1 MRGDR
6 GERRSAG
13 PAWIDHCI
21 WWHVYPL
28 GLTGAPIRP
37 TGAERVPVPRLD
49 RITPWLDHLIALGA
63 NGLALGPVFRS
74 ESHGYDT
81 TDFFAIDERL
91 GDDAAFDRLIAECR
105 RRGIVV
111 MLDGVFN
118 HVGTAHPLF
127 RKALAGGPEEAMF
140 RIDRSGGELTYADF
154 EGHRGLAALNHE
166 SEAVVD
172 LVSDVM
178 RHWLRRGASAWRLDA
193 AYRVPPEFWA
203 RVLPRVRA
211 EFPASWF
218 VGEVI
223 HGDHREIIR
232 RSEMDSLTQ
241 YELWKAIWSSLLDGN
256 FFELDWCLTRH
267 DRLMDEFVP
276 MTFVG
281 NHDVTRI
288 ATRIGDQLAALAVV
302 ILFTVGGIPSVYYGD
317 EYAWRG
323 VKTDGPGGDDEIRPA
338 FPDGPARLPS
348 TGDWMLRLYQRLIGL
363 RRQNP
368 WLVHAVTGS
377 THLAN
382 RSYSYESRGPDGQR
396 LCVDLVLDP
405 EPAATVSGDGAVL
418 LRVDRTTF
426 R

>member
-1 MRGDR
+1 M
-6 GERRSAG
+6 
-13 PAWIDHCI
+13 
-21 WWHVYPL
+21 
-28 GLTGAPIRP
+28 
-37 TGAERVPVPRLD
+37 
-49 RITPWLDHLIALGA
+49 
-63 NGLALGPVFRS
+63 
-74 ESHGYDT
+74 
-81 TDFFAIDERL
+81 
-91 GDDAAFDRLIAECR
+91 
-105 RRGIVV
+105 
-111 MLDGVFN
+111 
-118 HVGTAHPLF
+118 
-127 RKALAGGPEEAMF
+127 
-140 RIDRSGGELTYADF
+140 
-154 EGHRGLAALNHE
+154 
-166 SEAVVD
+166 
-172 LVSDVM
+172 
-178 RHWLRRGASAWRLDA
+178 
-193 AYRVPPEFWA
+193 
-203 RVLPRVRA
+203 LPRVRA

-232 RSEMDSLTQ
+232 RSGMDSLTQ

-288 ATRIGDQLAALAVV
+288 ATRIGDQPAALAVV
-302 ILFTVGGIPSVYYGD
+302 ILFTVGGVPSVYYGD

-348 TGDWMLRLYQRLIGL
+348 TGDWMLRLHQRLIGL

-396 LCVDLVLDP
+396 LRVDLVLDP

-418 LRVDRTTF
+418 LRVDRTTL

>member
-1 MRGDR
+1 MQT
-6 GERRSAG
+6 
-13 PAWIDHCI
+13 WIDHCI
-21 WWHVYPL
+21 WWHFYTL
-28 GLTGAPIRP
+28 GFTGAPIRP
-37 TGAERVPVPRLD
+37 TDEERVLVPRLD
-49 RITPWLDHLIALGA
+49 RIIPWLDHLIALGA

-232 RSEMDSLTQ
+232 RSEIDSLTQ
-241 YELWKAIWSSLLDGN
+241 
-256 FFELDWCLTRH
+256 FEL
-267 DRLMDEFVP
+267 
-276 MTFVG
+276 
-281 NHDVTRI
+281 
-288 ATRIGDQLAALAVV
+288 
-302 ILFTVGGIPSVYYGD
+302 
-317 EYAWRG
+317 
-323 VKTDGPGGDDEIRPA
+323 
-338 FPDGPARLPS
+338 
-348 TGDWMLRLYQRLIGL
+348 
-363 RRQNP
+363 
-368 WLVHAVTGS
+368 
-377 THLAN
+377 
-382 RSYSYESRGPDGQR
+382 
-396 LCVDLVLDP
+396 
-405 EPAATVSGDGAVL
+405 
-418 LRVDRTTF
+418 
-426 R
+426 